1 MPRDSTAEEGAST
14 AEEDVLQAELAAE
27 RAYTDRCRAT
37 LDRTKAAAQ
46 RRVLEGAGVLTGQ
59 HSGEAAGE
67 GVAGDGAS
75 AEALGRYLRSQA
87 KELREEADGPPF
99 FGRLDF
105 ATGGDDGEQAGEHRG
120 QRYYI
125 GRRRVGEHPSAPP
138 LVLDWRAPV
147 SRAFYQA
154 TARDPQGVVTR
165 RRFGWAPGGTGTA
178 EDLTGLEDERLHD
191 RTDGA
196 DGRDGADSQTG
207 ADGMEGTGGSAA
219 AGAGLASRIVAGEI
233 ERPRVGPM
241 RDIVATIQPEQD
253 DLVRSGPDG
262 SLCVQGAPG
271 TGKTAVGL
279 HRAAYLLYTYPRR
292 IERGGML
299 VVGPNPAFLGY
310 ISAVLPALGE
320 VGVRQCTVRDLLPD
334 QPVRAEDGPQA
345 VELKHSARMATVL
358 RNALQARVRL
368 PEGPVTVPDGSYR
381 WRLDEDELRAVVRE
395 TLAQQPPYE
404 VGRERVRARTVA
416 LLRDQAERRAGP
428 PGEAWLRRMGRTK
441 ELTGFLNSVWPRVR
455 PEDVVAGL
463 LGDAEA
469 LARAAEG
476 VLSEDEQLALVWRGR
491 RPRSPRTALWSEP
504 DLLLLDEVA
513 GLIAHPPESYGHV
526 VVDEA
531 QDLSPMQCR
540 VLARRSRFGSLTVLG
555 DLAQGTTP
563 WAARDWAEQLAH
575 LGAPDATVAPLTTG
589 FRVPSE
595 LLEPANRLL
604 DSLPVRVP
612 HARSLRT
619 GGELRTVRVPTARA
633 LTEGV
638 TTRVAAALGREGSV
652 GVIAHAARV
661 ADLRAALAA
670 AGMATGEPGGEQD
683 AERVTVVGA
692 ELAKG
697 LEYDHVVL
705 VEPAEIAD
713 GGPHGPQ
720 RLYVALTR
728 AVSRLEILHA
738 AGLPEALRD

>member
-1 MPRDSTAEEGAST
+1 MPGEHAAEEEALRT
-14 AEEDVLQAELAAE
+14 ELAAE
-27 RAYTDRCRAT
+27 RAYTERCRAT
-37 LDRTKAAAQ
+37 LDRTNTAAQ
-46 RRVLEGAGVLTGQ
+46 HRVMEGAGVLTGH

-67 GVAGDGAS
+67 GVAGDGAG

-87 KELREEADGPPF
+87 KELREEPDGPPF

-105 ATGGDDGEQAGEHRG
+105 GDEGSPGEQAGEHRG
-120 QRYYI
+120 QCYYI
-125 GRRRVGEHPSAPP
+125 GRRRVSEHPSAPP

-147 SRAFYQA
+147 ARAFYQA
-154 TARDPQGVVTR
+154 TAAQPQGVRSR

-178 EDLTGLEDERLHD
+178 EDLTGLEDERLQGEGLPDQQHQD
-191 RTDGA
+191 QRHQDQQ
-196 DGRDGADSQTG
+196 RQSQRPQ
-207 ADGMEGTGGSAA
+207 DQRPSAA
-219 AGAGLASRIVAGEI
+219 AESAVSALASRIVAGEI

-253 DLVRSGPDG
+253 DLVRSGPDS

-279 HRAAYLLYTYPRR
+279 HRAAYLLYTHPRR

-299 VVGPNPAFLGY
+299 VVGPNQAFLGY

-334 QPVRAEDGPQA
+334 HPVRAEDGPEA
-345 VELKHSARMATVL
+345 VELKHSARMAAVL
-358 RNALQARVRL
+358 RRALYARVRL
-368 PEGPVTVPDGSYR
+368 PEGPVAVPDGSYR
-381 WRLDEDELRAVVRE
+381 WRLDEDDLRAVVEE

-428 PGEAWLRRMGRTK
+428 PGGEWLRRMGRKK
-441 ELTGFLNSVWPRVR
+441 ELTGFLDSVWPRAR
-455 PEDVVAGL
+455 PEEVVAGL
-463 LGDAEA
+463 LGDAGA
-469 LARAAEG
+469 LARAADG
-476 VLSEDEQLALVWRGR
+476 LLSEDEQRALLWQGR
-491 RPRSPRTALWSEP
+491 RPRSPRTARWSEA
-504 DLLLLDEVA
+504 DVLLLDEVA
-513 GLIAHPPESYGHV
+513 GLIAHPEESYRHL

-540 VLARRSRFGSLTVLG
+540 ALARRCRFGSLTVLG

-563 WAARDWAEQLAH
+563 WAARDWPEQLAH
-575 LGAPDATVAPLTTG
+575 LGAPDAVVAPLTTG

-595 LLEPANRLL
+595 LLAVANRLL
-604 DSLPVRVP
+604 ASLTVRVP
-612 HARSLRT
+612 PAHSLRT
-619 GGELRTVRVPTARA
+619 GGRLERVRVAGA
-633 LTEGV
+633 AGLAGAVTE
-638 TTRVAAALGREGSV
+638 RVAAALGQEGSV
-652 GVIAHAARV
+652 GVIAAGERV
-661 ADLRAALAA
+661 AALREALRAAGIA
-670 AGMATGEPGGEQD
+670 AGTPGEGGEL
-683 AERVTVVGA
+683 ARVTVVGA

-713 GGPHGPQ
+713 SGPQGPH

-728 AVSRLEILHA
+728 AVSRLELLHTDE
-738 AGLPEALRD
+738 LPEALRG